1 MAALLM
7 RKKKICTLA
16 ILTVMLDEN
25 VNENTSRRFWVRKI
39 FQERKRY
46 GPYHILTNELRL
58 FDKEYFV
65 RFVRVT
71 PQHLEHLLPLVGPH
85 LQ

>member
-7 RKKKICTLA
+7 RKMKICALA

-46 GPYHILTNELRL
+46 GPHHILTNELRL
-58 FDKEYFV
+58 FDKEYRRNV
-65 RFVRVT
+65 RLKTLSDNKIKRNT
-71 PQHLEHLLPLVGPH
+71 
-85 LQ
+85 